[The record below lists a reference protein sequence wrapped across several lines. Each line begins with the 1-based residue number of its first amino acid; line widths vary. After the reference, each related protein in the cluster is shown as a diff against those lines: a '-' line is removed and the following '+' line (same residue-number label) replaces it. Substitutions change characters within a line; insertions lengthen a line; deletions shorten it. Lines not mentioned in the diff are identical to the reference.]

1 MILSGKVKIVSDSW
15 DETIRIGNE
24 DLIYVLREY
33 ARSDGGGTDIVDE
46 SKTLGNVITVIPN
59 CSMYAY
65 FTDEECTLDEAKE
78 SLIDEIYGTCL
89 CTAHYTGYS
98 EWTIIG
104 LKVDSL
110 TLGGH
115 DLVKEFKSHEGEYV
129 HLLINE

>member
-1 MILSGKVKIVSDSW
+1 MILSGEVKIVSDSW
-15 DETIRIGNE
+15 DETIQIGDK
-24 DLIYVLREY
+24 DLVYALREY
-33 ARSDGGGTDIVDE
+33 ARTVSGTDIVDK
-46 SKTLGNVITVIPN
+46 SRTLGNVITVIPN

-78 SLIDEIYGTCL
+78 SLIDEVYGTCL

-115 DLVKEFKSHEGEYV
+115 DLVKEFKSHKGEYV

>member
-1 MILSGKVKIVSDSW
+1 MIFSGKVKIVSDSW
-15 DETIRIGNE
+15 DETIQIGDE
-24 DLIYVLREY
+24 DLVYALREY
-33 ARSDGGGTDIVDE
+33 ARTVSGTDIVDK
-46 SKTLGNVITVIPN
+46 SRTLGSVITVIPN

-78 SLIDEIYGTCL
+78 SLIDEIYGACL

>member
-1 MILSGKVKIVSDSW
+1 MILSGEVKIVSDSW
-15 DETIRIGNE
+15 DETIQIGSE
-24 DLIYVLREY
+24 DLVYALREY
-33 ARSDGGGTDIVDE
+33 ARTVSGTDIVDK
-46 SKTLGNVITVIPN
+46 SRTLGNVITVIPN

-65 FTDEECTLDEAKE
+65 FTEEECTLDEAKE

-115 DLVKEFKSHEGEYV
+115 DLVKEFKSHKGEYV

>member
-1 MILSGKVKIVSDSW
+1 MILSGEVKIVSDSW
-15 DETIRIGNE
+15 DETIQIGDK
-24 DLIYVLREY
+24 DLVYALREY
-33 ARSDGGGTDIVDE
+33 ARTVSGTDIVDK
-46 SKTLGNVITVIPN
+46 SRTLGNVITVIPN

-115 DLVKEFKSHEGEYV
+115 DLVKEFKSHKGEYV

>member
-15 DETIRIGNE
+15 DETIQIGDE
-24 DLIYVLREY
+24 DLVYALREY
-33 ARSDGGGTDIVDE
+33 ARTVSGTDIVDK
-46 SKTLGNVITVIPN
+46 SRTLGNVITVIPN

-78 SLIDEIYGTCL
+78 SLIDKIYGTCL

-115 DLVKEFKSHEGEYV
+115 DLVKEFKSHGGEYV